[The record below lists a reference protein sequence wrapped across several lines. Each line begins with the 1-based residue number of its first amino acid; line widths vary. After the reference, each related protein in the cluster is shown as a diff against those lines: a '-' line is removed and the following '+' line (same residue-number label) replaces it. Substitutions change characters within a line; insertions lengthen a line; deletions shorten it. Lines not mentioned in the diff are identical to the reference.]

1 MIGFTGIR
9 DAEGLPSELRST
21 IEQLVTVGAA
31 NQRRNLRLSQYYDG
45 EIVVEDR
52 GKRVSAKKLRNDQVC
67 YWPEAVVDKLAER
80 IRLESF
86 VTKDGPDETLDAI
99 MDASNVINEYASFLP
114 SKLVHGPMFCAVNNT
129 AGGVRVRMHNALDA
143 AALPD
148 PERRP
153 GVVGAGMCVARV
165 ERTRWSSGPVPTQV
179 NLYTPGMVTVIRR
192 LDQSHWRAEAVYV
205 PERDPMF
212 FAFVHKRSGERPFGK
227 SRITR
232 AIRCY
237 TEDAVRVLWNH
248 EVAASV
254 YSQPMR
260 ALLGL
265 SDAQYDALMARGKD
279 AVYND
284 RMLLAGINDAD
295 GTPTLT
301 QLTAA
306 SPEPYVASLRMLAS
320 LVSGASGVP
329 LASLGITTDNPSS
342 ADAIQAAREDICL
355 VAEDDIAAD
364 KWTLRRVAMCALA
377 VNDGVSTE
385 QLTEHQRSVS
395 AHFANPTIPS
405 LNARAS
411 FVQTVSGIDDGF
423 GKSSVGREML
433 GFDAATIARL
443 ESEERRTAARNVM
456 LMDRSRPM
464 PVGVT
469 NEGDS
474 SPS

>member
-1 MIGFTGIR
+1 MIGFSGIR
-9 DAEGLPSELRST
+9 DADGLPPELRGT
-21 IEQLVTVGAA
+21 VEQLVTVGAA
-31 NQRRNLRLSQYYDG
+31 TQRRNLMLTRYYDG
-45 EIVVEDR
+45 EISVEDR
-52 GKRVSAKKLRNDQVC
+52 GRRVSAKRLKNDQVC

-86 VTKDGPDETLDAI
+86 VTSDGPDDTLDAI

-129 AGGVRVRMHNALDA
+129 PSGVRVRMHNALDA

-153 GVVGAGMCVARV
+153 GVVGAGMCVARM
-165 ERTRWSSGPVPTQV
+165 ERTGWSSGPVPTQV
-179 NLYTPGMVTVIRR
+179 NLYTPGTVTVIRR
-192 LDQSHWRAEAVYV
+192 TDSSHWRAEAIPV

-248 EVAASV
+248 EVAAAV

-260 ALLGL
+260 GLLGL
-265 SDAQYDALMARGKD
+265 SDAQYDALMEKGKD
-279 AVYND
+279 ATYDD
-284 RMLLAGINDAD
+284 RMILTGANED
-295 GTPTLT
+295 GHAPNLV

-306 SPEPYVASLRMLAS
+306 SPEPYIASLRMLAS

-377 VNDGVSTE
+377 VNEGVSTDR
-385 QLTEHQRSVS
+385 LSDRQRSVS

-411 FVQTVSGIDDGF
+411 FVQTVSLVDDGF

-433 GFDAATIARL
+433 GFDAVTIARL
-443 ESEERRTAARNVM
+443 ESEERRAAARNVM
-456 LMDRSRPM
+456 FIDRSRPM
-464 PVGVT
+464 PVGVS

-474 SPS
+474 GLS

>member
-1 MIGFTGIR
+1 MIGFSSIK
-9 DAEGLPSELRST
+9 DAEGLPYELRPFV
-21 IEQLVTVGAA
+21 EQLVAVGMV
-31 NQRRNLRLSQYYDG
+31 NTGRNLRLSQYYDG

-52 GKRVSAKKLRNDQVC
+52 GRRVSAKRLKNDQVC

-86 VTKDGPDETLDAI
+86 VTSDGPDDTLDAI

-129 AGGVRVRMHNALDA
+129 PSGVRVRMHNALDA

-153 GVVGAGMCVARV
+153 GIVGAGMCVARV
-165 ERTRWSSGPVPTQV
+165 ERTSWSGGPVPTQV

-192 LDQSHWRAEAVYV
+192 VDQVRWRAEPVPV

-248 EVAASV
+248 EVAASI

-265 SDAQYDALMARGKD
+265 SDAQYDALMEKGKD
-279 AVYND
+279 ATYDD
-284 RMLLAGINDAD
+284 RMILTGANED
-295 GTPTLT
+295 GHAPNLI

-306 SPEPYVASLRMLAS
+306 SPEPYIASLRMLAS

-377 VNDGVSTE
+377 VNEGVSTA
-385 QLTEHQRSVS
+385 QLTDHQRSVS

-443 ESEERRTAARNVM
+443 ESDETKAAASAAYMNM
-456 LMDRSRPM
+456 FGGAASD
-464 PVGVT
+464 G
-469 NEGDS
+469 EDS
-474 SPS
+474 A

>member
-1 MIGFTGIR
+1 MIGFSGIR
-9 DAEGLPSELRST
+9 DADGLPPELRGT
-21 IEQLVTVGAA
+21 VEQLVKVGASVTH
-31 NQRRNLRLSQYYDG
+31 RNIMLTRYYDG
-45 EIVVEDR
+45 EIDVEDR
-52 GKRVSAKKLRNDQVC
+52 GRRVSAKRLKNDQVC

-86 VTKDGPDETLDAI
+86 VTSDGPDEALDAI
-99 MDASNVINEYASFLP
+99 MDASNVVNEYASFLP

-129 AGGVRVRMHNALDA
+129 PSGVRVRMHNALDA

-153 GVVGAGMCVARV
+153 GVVGAGMCVARM
-165 ERTRWSSGPVPTQV
+165 ERTRWSGGPVPTQV
-179 NLYTPGMVTVIRR
+179 NLYTPGAVTVIRR
-192 LDQSHWRAEAVYV
+192 IDPAHWRAESVTV

-248 EVAASV
+248 EVAAEV

-265 SDAQYDALMARGKD
+265 SDAQYDALMAKGKD
-279 AVYND
+279 AVYDD
-284 RMLLAGINDAD
+284 RMVIAGTNED
-295 GTPTLT
+295 GHAPNLV

-306 SPEPYVASLRMLAS
+306 SPEPYIASLRMLAS

-377 VNDGVSTE
+377 VNEGVSTDR
-385 QLTEHQRSVS
+385 LSDRQRSVS

-411 FVQTVSGIDDGF
+411 FVQTVSLVDDGF

-443 ESEERRTAARNVM
+443 ESDERRAHNREIIWGEQSTGEAAGGEARE
-456 LMDRSRPM
+456 P
-464 PVGVT
+464 
-469 NEGDS
+469 
-474 SPS
+474 